1 MSMQLRIHSF
11 PIERFFGVA
20 VGVSLL
26 LLLVSGCD
34 RHDRE
39 DASPTGV
46 EDVATRSAG
55 ALQEMPTDF
64 TDVVELREP
73 AWLDRMR
80 TIIVLS
86 EGRKLAKDFVH
97 EVMRAANS
105 SMFISRE
112 ACGIEESIWWPRI
125 EAPALSILVH
135 GCEVYGIKVVRK
147 PGIGGKA
154 YEIYFTVRE
163 SRE

>member
-1 MSMQLRIHSF
+1 MSMRLRIHSF
-11 PIERFFGVA
+11 PSECFFCVA
-20 VGVSLL
+20 FGVSLSL
-26 LLLVSGCD
+26 LLICGCD

-46 EDVATRSAG
+46 DDVATRSAG
-55 ALQEMPTDF
+55 ALQEMPSDF
-64 TDVVELREP
+64 TDVVQLREP

-80 TIIVLS
+80 GTIVLG
-86 EGRKLAKDFVH
+86 EGRKLAKDFVR
-97 EVMRAANS
+97 EVLLKANS
-105 SMFISRE
+105 SMLISGE
-112 ACGIEESIWWPRI
+112 AMGLEDSIWWPRI

-147 PGIGGKA
+147 RGIGTA
-154 YEIYFTVRE
+154 YEIYVTVRE